1 MSTSAAPAPARRLRA
16 ALPYA
21 VVLAAGA
28 YLYYAASHFE
38 YEEVEGRIGP
48 DAWPKIVLL
57 LMLVSTLWGLVSS
70 FTKSEAAVVSEEAE
84 AEQDAAL
91 IRPPEI
97 HPWLVW
103 LAVGATLA
111 YLVLLP
117 IFGFFIATALL
128 SFALMVLGHFR
139 RIGLAALLSV
149 IFSFAFLF
157 LFMRVVYVALPL
169 GTGPFAD
176 VSYALMAI
184 MGVR

>member
-1 MSTSAAPAPARRLRA
+1 VSAPALPAPARRLRA

-28 YLYYAASHFE
+28 YLYYAAANFE

-48 DAWPKIVLL
+48 GAWPKIILV
-57 LMLVSTLWGLVSS
+57 LMLVPALYGFVSALL
-70 FTKSEAAVVSEEAE
+70 KPQAAAE
-84 AEQDAAL
+84 PEVEQDEAL
-91 IRPPEI
+91 IQPPEI
-97 HPWLVW
+97 YPGLVW
-103 LAVGATLA
+103 AAVGATLA
-111 YLVLLP
+111 YLFLLP
-117 IFGFFIATALL
+117 ILGFFIATAIF
-128 SFALMVLGHFR
+128 SFALMYLGHFR
-139 RIGLAALLSV
+139 RPMQATALSL
-149 IFSFAFLF
+149 IFSLVFFF